1 MEYEDRITIQTPE
14 GVELDFVLAGLGSR
28 FVGALVDLALKGIT
42 LLLLG
47 VSLAALGLFGV
58 AVFFPIAFL
67 VLFAYDVLFETLAGG
82 RTPGKRA
89 AGTRVLKTGGEP
101 VDFTSSAIRNVLRVV
116 DGVPTSYIPG
126 MVSIIATRR
135 NQRLG
140 DLAAGTLVVLD
151 RKAEPAD
158 APPSYIPPSHAG
170 PGPAWD
176 VSAVTGEELAAVRS
190 FLSRRAGLEPS
201 ARQRIAS
208 ELAAALHGKV
218 AGADRTV
225 HPEQFLEQLAYEKSL
240 RG

>member
-1 MEYEDRITIQTPE
+1 VEYEDRITIQTPE
-14 GVELDFVLAGLGSR
+14 GVELELVLAGLGSR
-28 FVGALVDLALKGIT
+28 FVGALIDLTLKFLVIG
-42 LLLLG
+42 LLAAVLG
-47 VSLAALGLFGV
+47 VLGLFGV
-58 AVFFPIAFL
+58 AALFALSFL

-89 AGTRVLKTGGEP
+89 AGTRVVRAGGEP

-116 DGVPTSYIPG
+116 DGIPTSYIPG

-140 DLAAGTLVVLD
+140 DLAAGTLVVME

-158 APPSYIPPSHAG
+158 APPSYMPPAHAA
-170 PGPAWD
+170 PAPAWD

-190 FLSRRAGLEPS
+190 FLSRRAGLEPT
-201 ARQRIAS
+201 ARQRIAN
-208 ELAAALHGKV
+208 ELAVALQHKV
-218 AGADRTV
+218 AGAERTV

>member
-14 GVELDFVLAGLGSR
+14 GVQLELVLAGLGSR
-28 FVGALVDLALKGIT
+28 FVGALVDLTLKFLMLAL
-42 LLLLG
+42 
-47 VSLAALGLFGV
+47 LAAALAVIGLFGL
-58 AVFFPIAFL
+58 AVFSALAFL
-67 VLFAYDVLFETLAGG
+67 VLFAYDVLFETLGGG

-89 AGTRVLKTGGEP
+89 AGTRVLRAGGEP

-116 DGVPTSYIPG
+116 DGIPTSYIPG

-140 DLAAGTLVVLD
+140 DLAAGTLVVMD
-151 RKAEPAD
+151 RKTEPAE
-158 APPSYIPPSHAG
+158 APAGYMPPSHAA

-190 FLSRRAGLEPS
+190 FLARRAGLEPS
-201 ARQRIAS
+201 ARHRIAN
-208 ELAAALHGKV
+208 ELAVALQDKV
-218 AGADRTV
+218 AGADRAA